1 MFGNVFI
8 RGQEDKTRSMVAT
21 FGFWEVRNGNVYS
34 IGWGFPPVKPADV
47 KMVIQRE
54 FSQDFE
60 YFDYKDILK
69 TVAGVCSLFDYEEL
83 MVCSRLSWYHRLRI
97 WFDTMGQIR
106 RQYYRVI
113 FDFYITV
120 DAKGFSSYGEI
131 QIFNHNSRVIRM
143 WKWII
148 GLIDSVWRG
157 PETVFIPKVT
167 FIG

>member
-1 MFGNVFI
+1 
-8 RGQEDKTRSMVAT
+8 
-21 FGFWEVRNGNVYS
+21 
-34 IGWGFPPVKPADV
+34 
-47 KMVIQRE
+47 
-54 FSQDFE
+54 
-60 YFDYKDILK
+60 
-69 TVAGVCSLFDYEEL
+69 
-83 MVCSRLSWYHRLRI
+83 
-97 WFDTMGQIR
+97 MGQIR